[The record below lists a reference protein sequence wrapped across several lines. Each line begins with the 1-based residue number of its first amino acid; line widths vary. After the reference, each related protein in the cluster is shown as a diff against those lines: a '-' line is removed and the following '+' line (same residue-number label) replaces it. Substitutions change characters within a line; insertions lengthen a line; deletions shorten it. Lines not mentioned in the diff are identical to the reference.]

1 MDLALQESRERMIE
15 LLDVTPREEDFEC
28 KEEFPGTV

>member
-1 MDLALQESRERMIE
+1 MDLALQESRERMVE
-15 LLDVTPREEDFEC
+15 LLDVTPKEEDFEC

>member
-1 MDLALQESRERMIE
+1 MALALQESRERMVE

-28 KEEFPGTV
+28 KEEFPGNV